1 MAQIDFLPIL
11 GLAGALT
18 ALAMALGLVASM
30 GLLALPVL
38 AAVGLVAGGAA
49 ALMGGGGGAEKGGML
64 EEIKGLRNDLASG
77 KIAVYMD
84 GQLVTSK
91 VANVA
96 SKNPVT

>member
-1 MAQIDFLPIL
+1 
-11 GLAGALT
+11 
-18 ALAMALGLVASM
+18 
-30 GLLALPVL
+30 
-38 AAVGLVAGGAA
+38 
-49 ALMGGGGGAEKGGML
+49 ML